1 MDLIVKEFNELTTK
15 ELYEILQSR
24 AEIFIMEQDI
34 CYQDMDNR
42 DYDALHCF
50 FMEEEKVIAYLRAFY
65 IDRERAVVKMG
76 RVLTLQHGAGI
87 GKKLMKES
95 IAVVKSRMN
104 CRKLCIDAQT
114 HAIGFYEKLGLQ
126 VVSDEFWEE
135 GVLHVKMEMD
145 I

>member
-15 ELYEILQSR
+15 ELYEILKAR
-24 AEIFIMEQDI
+24 AEIFIMEQKI
-34 CYQDMDNR
+34 CYQDMDDR
-42 DYDALHCF
+42 DQEALHCF
-50 FMEEEKVIAYLRAFY
+50 FMEEGRVTAYLRAFY
-65 IDRERAVVKMG
+65 MDADRVAVKVG

-95 IAVVKSRMN
+95 IAVIRSRMK
-104 CRKLCIDAQT
+104 CSKLCIDAQT
-114 HAIGFYEKLGLQ
+114 HAIGFYEKMGLK